1 MWSLAH
7 LDFRKGDA
15 TPLNLNQLNNLFR
28 SNVKQ
33 HSPLI
38 LSVAA
43 GVGTITTAYLAAKAS
58 FKAAKVIDRYEEL
71 EGISDDRKE
80 RIKDRIKVTWKLY
93 IPTAVSAGA
102 TIVCIAGSNRV
113 GTRKLLASQAAL
125 SVSQQLYSD
134 YREKVIEQFG
144 EKKEEMVRASVAEDR
159 IKGNP
164 PPSQEVMVTGPGN
177 VLCCELFTG
186 RYFTSDVE
194 TLRRAQN
201 DLNHKLVSQDY
212 ATLDDFYY
220 MIGLKPTS
228 YSGNVGWGSGRLME
242 LQFTSV
248 LTDDQRPCLAF
259 DYNYTKTL

>member
-1 MWSLAH
+1 MAH
-7 LDFRKGDA
+7 LDIRKGDA
-15 TPLNLNQLNNLFR
+15 TPLMNFNQLSNLLK
-28 SNVKQ
+28 SNAKQ

-80 RIKDRIKVTWKLY
+80 RIKDRIKITWRLY
-93 IPTAVSAGA
+93 IPTAISGTA

-113 GTRKLLASQAAL
+113 GARKLLASQAAL

-144 EKKEEMVRASVAEDR
+144 DKKEELVRAAVAEDR
-159 IKGNP
+159 LKENP
-164 PPSQEVMVTGPGN
+164 PPSQEVLVTGPGN
-177 VLCCELFTG
+177 VLCCEMFTG
-186 RYFTSDVE
+186 RYFTSDME
-194 TLRRAQN
+194 SLRKAQN

-212 ATLDDFYY
+212 ATMDDFYY

-228 YSGNVGWGSGRLME
+228 YSGEMGWGSGRLME
-242 LQFTSV
+242 LQFTTV
-248 LTDDQRPCLAF
+248 LTDDGRPCLAF
-259 DYNYTKTL
+259 DYNYTKQL